1 MFINSWTNYIH
12 RAFTQNKE
20 FQQYG
25 FGRQSTA
32 TDFGTYI
39 MIFLKYN
46 FNYNT
51 NSSLPRIELF
61 VNIYTTGLQ

>member
-20 FQQYG
+20 

-51 NSSLPRIELF
+51 DSSLPRIELF